1 MSEEAPQHVKKEQN
15 QYTEPKDDTNVFRI
29 LVVTDTHLG
38 YMERDPI
45 RGNDSFVTWEEC
57 LKQAEALKVDFIL
70 HGGDFFH
77 DNKPSRRT
85 LFRTMELLRKY
96 CFGEKNI
103 DFQIVSDQTK
113 NFPNFKTVNYEDPN
127 FNVSIPIFVVH
138 GNHDD
143 PSGDG
148 QYSAIDILSAAN
160 MVNYFGKMNN
170 IDEIAIYPILLTKG
184 STKLA
189 LYGLGNIRDE
199 RLHRT
204 WAQKKVNFMRPIDGR
219 DEWFNVFTLHQNRIS
234 HSPKNYINEA
244 FFERFLDFIVWGHE
258 HECKITPSPSSEGE
272 FYISQPGST
281 IATALSESESV
292 EKHIG
297 LLEIHERDF
306 RLSPIKLTTVRP
318 FIMEDLV
325 LSSLKDEIKKHMDSS
340 ARNIDP
346 DLKNVD
352 PEIISKYLQ
361 TKVEAI
367 IERAKAQA
375 LENGRKKDVL
385 PLIRLRV
392 EYSGFNLINLS
403 RFGQLFV
410 GKVANPMDILN
421 FFRKKV
427 VVRAG
432 QPNKQLEKEIL
443 DAATKPDSMDEV
455 AIEDLIESFLGTTQ
469 GKSGGPMDI
478 LIESDFNVALHNFV
492 EKDDRTAIEEF
503 VKGRLSSVQD
513 LLRKQNPDHVNNLDD
528 IQKFI
533 ISNTSKNRSIQ
544 DAKNDSKPKIKLQM
558 NYEDD
563 MNEDDMNEDDIPS
576 IKSEKSSTPKKPKAT
591 AAAGGKKLLA
601 KKGRKKKNDSE
612 DEDEVSDNSF
622 IVDDVPVTKK
632 KTTTRAVSQRTQTQ
646 TKKRKNIS
654 EEEDSDNGSDDF
666 SAKSRP
672 AKKTRG
678 TAKGAAT
685 KQSKAAASSK
695 TATKSQLNFFDM
707 TDDDDATSSSSK
719 KSGSSMSDSINLNSN
734 SWGGKKNKK

>member
-1 MSEEAPQHVKKEQN
+1 
-15 QYTEPKDDTNVFRI
+15 
-29 LVVTDTHLG
+29 
-38 YMERDPI
+38 
-45 RGNDSFVTWEEC
+45 
-57 LKQAEALKVDFIL
+57 
-70 HGGDFFH
+70 
-77 DNKPSRRT
+77 
-85 LFRTMELLRKY
+85 MELLRKY

-219 DEWFNVFTLHQNRIS
+219 EEWFNVFTLHQNRIS

-244 FFERFLDFIVWGHE
+244 FFERFLDFVVWGHE

-272 FYISQPGST
+272 FYITQPGST

-306 RLSPIKLTTVRP
+306 RLSPIKLSTVRP

-325 LSSLKDEIKKHMDSS
+325 LSSLKDEIIKHMDSS

-367 IERAKAQA
+367 IERTKKNAQ
-375 LENGRKKDVL
+375 ENGNKKEVL

-392 EYSGFNLINLS
+392 EYTGFNLINLS

-432 QPNKQLEKEIL
+432 QPNKQLEKDIL

-513 LLRKQNPDHVNNLDD
+513 LLRKQNPDNVNNLDD

-533 ISNTSKNRSIQ
+533 LTNTSKDRSIQ
-544 DAKNDSKPKIKLQM
+544 DAKNENKPKIKLQL
-558 NYEDD
+558 NDD
-563 MNEDDMNEDDIPS
+563 ENENHDDDDDIPS
-576 IKSEKSSTPKKPKAT
+576 IKNEKVTTPKKTK
-591 AAAGGKKLLA
+591 AAAGGKKAPA
-601 KKGRKKKNDSE
+601 KRGKKKQYNSDDE
-612 DEDEVSDNSF
+612 DDEVSENSF
-622 IVDDVPVTKK
+622 VVDDDDVPVTKK
-632 KTTTRAVSQRTQTQ
+632 KAPTRAVSQRTQTQ
-646 TKKRKNIS
+646 TRKRKNIS
-654 EEEDSDNGSDDF
+654 EEEDSENDSDDF
-666 SAKSRP
+666 SSKCRP

-678 TAKGAAT
+678 TGKGVAT
-685 KQSKAAASSK
+685 KQAKLTAPSK

-707 TDDDDATSSSSK
+707 TEDDDAVSSSK

>member
-1 MSEEAPQHVKKEQN
+1 
-15 QYTEPKDDTNVFRI
+15 
-29 LVVTDTHLG
+29 
-38 YMERDPI
+38 
-45 RGNDSFVTWEEC
+45 
-57 LKQAEALKVDFIL
+57 
-70 HGGDFFH
+70 
-77 DNKPSRRT
+77 
-85 LFRTMELLRKY
+85 
-96 CFGEKNI
+96 
-103 DFQIVSDQTK
+103 
-113 NFPNFKTVNYEDPN
+113 
-127 FNVSIPIFVVH
+127 VVH

-219 DEWFNVFTLHQNRIS
+219 EEWFNIFTLHQNRIS

-258 HECKITPSPSSEGE
+258 HECKITPTPSSEGE

-297 LLEIHERDF
+297 LLEIYERDF
-306 RLSPIKLTTVRP
+306 RLSPIKLSTVRP

-352 PEIISKYLQ
+352 PEIISRYLQ

-367 IERAKAQA
+367 IERAKKSAQD
-375 LENGRKKDVL
+375 NGQKKEVL

-392 EYSGFNLINLS
+392 EYTGFNLINLS

-421 FFRKKV
+421 FFRKKI
-427 VVRAG
+427 VVRATG
-432 QPNKQLEKEIL
+432 QPNKQLEKDIL

-503 VKGRLSSVQD
+503 VKGRLNTVQD

-533 ISNTSKNRSIQ
+533 LTNTSKNRSINE
-544 DAKNDSKPKIKLQM
+544 AKNENKPKIKLQVKDDD
-558 NYEDD
+558 EDD
-563 MNEDDMNEDDIPS
+563 NNKGGYDDDDDDIPS
-576 IKSEKSSTPKKPKAT
+576 IKSEKATTPKK
-591 AAAGGKKLLA
+591 
-601 KKGRKKKNDSE
+601 
-612 DEDEVSDNSF
+612 
-622 IVDDVPVTKK
+622 
-632 KTTTRAVSQRTQTQ
+632 TT
-646 TKKRKNIS
+646 
-654 EEEDSDNGSDDF
+654 
-666 SAKSRP
+666 
-672 AKKTRG
+672 
-678 TAKGAAT
+678 
-685 KQSKAAASSK
+685 KAAA
-695 TATKSQLNFFDM
+695 T
-707 TDDDDATSSSSK
+707 
-719 KSGSSMSDSINLNSN
+719 
-734 SWGGKKNKK
+734 

>member
-1 MSEEAPQHVKKEQN
+1 MNDSEEVPQPVKKEQN
-15 QYTEPKDDTNVFRI
+15 QYNEPEGDTDVFRI

-45 RGNDSFVTWEEC
+45 RGNDSFTTWEEC
-57 LKQAEALKVDFIL
+57 LKQAVALKVDFIL

-204 WAQKKVNFMRPIDGR
+204 WAQKKVNFMRPTEGR
-219 DEWFNVFTLHQNRIS
+219 EEWFSLFTLHQNRIS

-244 FFERFLDFIVWGHE
+244 FFDRFLDFIVWGHE
-258 HECKITPSPSSEGE
+258 HECKITPTPSSEGE

-306 RLSPIKLTTVRP
+306 RLSPIKLSTVRP

-325 LSSLKDEIKKHMDSS
+325 LSTLKDEIKKHMDSS

-352 PEIISKYLQ
+352 PEIISRYLH

-367 IERAKAQA
+367 IERV
-375 LENGRKKDVL
+375 KKSAHEDGKKEAL

-392 EYSGFNLINLS
+392 EYTGFNLINLS

-432 QPNKQLEKEIL
+432 QPNKQLEKDIL
-443 DAATKPDSMDEV
+443 DAATKPDTMDEV
-455 AIEDLIESFLGTTQ
+455 AIEDLIESYLSTTQ

-503 VKGRLSSVQD
+503 VKGRLSIVQE
-513 LLRKQNPDHVNNLDD
+513 LCRKQNPDHVNNIDD

-533 ISNTSKNRSIQ
+533 LSNTSKNRSIQ
-544 DAKNDSKPKIKLQM
+544 DAKNESKPKIKLQKDEM
-558 NYEDD
+558 NGNDEDDDD
-563 MNEDDMNEDDIPS
+563 MNDLPS
-576 IKSEKSSTPKKPKAT
+576 IKSEKASTQKKTK
-591 AAAGGKKLLA
+591 AAAGGKKLLT
-601 KKGRKKKNDSE
+601 KRGKKKQSSSE
-612 DEDEVSDNSF
+612 EDDEVSENSF
-622 IVDDVPVTKK
+622 IVDDDVPVTKK
-632 KTTTRAVSQRTQTQ
+632 KTQTRAASQRTQTQ
-646 TKKRKNIS
+646 TKKRAHAS
-654 EEEDSDNGSDDF
+654 SEEDSDGSDD
-666 SAKSRP
+666 SKSKPP

-678 TAKGAAT
+678 AAKGVAT
-685 KQSKAAASSK
+685 KQTKLTPSK

-707 TDDDDATSSSSK
+707 TDDDDNSSSK
-719 KSGSSMSDSINLNSN
+719 KSGSSMSDSINVNSN
-734 SWGGKKNKK
+734 SWGGKKTKK